1 MLIQNKYDKNYK
13 KNFED
18 RNQQNQN
25 NNSFKPKGL
34 EPVFLVCESCNQN
47 NFCTKFKCEFCQKN
61 FPSERS
67 IQNHTDRKPLISS
80 DSKNNNVNIV
90 KKDKISSV
98 PTTLNIPN
106 TPATLGSFNI
116 DDLFG
121 ILQSIK
127 ESSYKSTYRIKLD
140 LNDKEEIIQS
150 LPIENLN
157 LSRKWE
163 CKNCYKIN
171 EKILEYCEQCFKNN
185 DDLMNLLQTAAKI
198 INKKNNQTE
207 KKKTTLKN
215 CVEYISNNVPI
226 EENENL
232 KSSLSKSLLS
242 SNKKVKFNNE
252 PKEISIFQMKSLKSQ
267 TSRIEE
273 SVALTLT

>member
-1 MLIQNKYDKNYK
+1 M
-13 KNFED
+13 
-18 RNQQNQN
+18 
-25 NNSFKPKGL
+25 
-34 EPVFLVCESCNQN
+34 
-47 NFCTKFKCEFCQKN
+47 
-61 FPSERS
+61 
-67 IQNHTDRKPLISS
+67 
-80 DSKNNNVNIV
+80 
-90 KKDKISSV
+90 
-98 PTTLNIPN
+98 
-106 TPATLGSFNI
+106 
-116 DDLFG
+116 
-121 ILQSIK
+121 
-127 ESSYKSTYRIKLD
+127 
-140 LNDKEEIIQS
+140 
-150 LPIENLN
+150 N

-163 CKNCYKIN
+163 CKNCSKIN
-171 EKILEYCEQCFKNN
+171 EKILEYCELCFKNN

-215 CVEYISNNVPI
+215 SVEYISNNVPI

-273 SVALTLT
+273 SEKKYNERSVQNLNVRRSLAKINKSNHFDKKNSIY